1 MPFASDT
8 PFSTTLRKAT
18 EAEHGA
24 AESSEFITTLMAGD
38 RSARDYTLLIAQY
51 AHLYRALEDEV
62 ANLRGLPEVADFF
75 DPALERS
82 EQLSRDLRFLLP
94 MHGMSRCPEPLP
106 ATARYVAAIR
116 AAAAEPARLVAHHY
130 LRYLGDLSGGL
141 AIGRLVARHYEIPP
155 EALNMWRFDSIAKPK
170 VYKDAYRRKLDAFGA
185 QPQCAAA
192 LLDEARRGF
201 TWNKAIFEDLL
212 FDSKARDAGA
222 AYPRGF
228 IPESV
233 HRPGRAPTRRP

>member
-1 MPFASDT
+1 MPFARDI

-51 AHLYRALEDEV
+51 AHLYGALEDEV

-82 EQLSRDLRFLLP
+82 EQLSRDLSVLLP
-94 MHGMSRCPEPLP
+94 MHGMSRYPDPLP
-106 ATARYVAAIR
+106 ATAIPLPATAMYVAAIR

-141 AIGRLVARHYEIPP
+141 AIGRHVARHYEIPP

-170 VYKDAYRRKLDAFGA
+170 VYKDAYRRKLDAFGEL
-185 QPQCAAA
+185 PQRAAA

-201 TWNKAIFEDLL
+201 TWNKTIFEDLL

-222 AYPRGF
+222 A
-228 IPESV
+228 
-233 HRPGRAPTRRP
+233 